1 MQCSGMRVNVP
12 CTLFQVGIGQFT
24 NILASL
30 TPQGKTCRCQ
40 HPEARLFGWIQEAV
54 SRGCA

>member
-1 MQCSGMRVNVP
+1 MRVNVP